1 MKILFLS
8 DNFPPEVNASSS
20 RVFERAKYWVKWG
33 HEVTV
38 ITCAPNFPQGKVY
51 PGYKN
56 KWYQTENI
64 EGIRVVRVKTFIAKN
79 EGFLLRIIDFIS
91 YMFMAIFI
99 GLFQKKPDVI
109 VATSPQF
116 FCAVAGYVLGV
127 AKRKP
132 FIFELSDLWPA
143 SIAAVGSLSKQS
155 KMYKLIEK
163 IELFLYRHASKVVA
177 LTYAFKKDL
186 IERGIHAD
194 KIEVIRNGADLSQFT
209 PIPRDQTLLEQY
221 HLQNQFIIGYIG
233 THGMAHDLA
242 KVLEVAALLKKE
254 KITFL
259 FVGDGA
265 EKEKLLE
272 IKEEQQLNN
281 VIFIPPQ
288 PKKDIA
294 KFWSLCDVALVHLKN
309 DETFSTVIPSKIFE
323 AMALGIPILLVAPR
337 GEAEEILLQEKVGE
351 FVQADSLSDFLN
363 AVNALHNQP
372 GLLQEYRQN
381 ELQAVHQYSREQ
393 QAQKWIN
400 LLETVS

>member
-79 EGFLLRIIDFIS
+79 EGFLLRIIDFVS
-91 YMFMAIFI
+91 YMCMAIFA
-99 GLFQKKPDVI
+99 GLFQKKADVI

-155 KMYKLIEK
+155 KLYKFIEK
-163 IELFLYRHASKVVA
+163 IELFLYRHASKVIA
-177 LTYAFKKDL
+177 LTYAFKQDL
-186 IERGIHAD
+186 IERGINAD

-209 PIPRDQTLLEQY
+209 PIPRNQSLLEQY
-221 HLQNQFIIGYIG
+221 HLQNQFVIGYIG
-233 THGMAHDLA
+233 THGMAHGLE
-242 KVLEVAALLKKE
+242 KVLEVAALIKEE

-259 FVGDGA
+259 FIGDGA
-265 EKEKLLE
+265 EKEKLLK
-272 IKEEQQLNN
+272 IKEEQRLNN
-281 VIFIPPQ
+281 VVFIPPQ
-288 PKKDIA
+288 PKKEIA

-323 AMALGIPILLVAPR
+323 AMALGIPVLLVSPT
-337 GEAEEILLQEKVGE
+337 GEASDIVIKEQIGE
-351 FVQADSLSDFLN
+351 FVPAAAQEQFLQAVKKLY
-363 AVNALHNQP
+363 AQP
-372 GLLQEYRQN
+372 ELLKQYREN
-381 ELQAVHQYSREQ
+381 ELQAIPRYSREQ
-393 QAQKWIN
+393 QARSMIEAFEAVK
-400 LLETVS
+400 